1 MATHANPFL
10 ASLGSGKR
18 RTLTELK
25 ADTLGSD
32 KFEGLQTHLVQHS
45 SNSFGRVSKW
55 ISNANVHTGEDYLV
69 KADRA
74 RPSESSR
81 DNPIVILES
90 DEELTNRR
98 HPSYPAHTH
107 TITPKIPQA
116 SLYPPSSA
124 VQLSFGSYERKRKAS
139 SLNCKVEGPIFV
151 RPPLSIEARHP
162 QPVPLIDL
170 TTSQPVKRARSVHEN
185 WGTDDEVIVID
196 TLPAESCRSL
206 QHLAIGT
213 PRRPD
218 TRPKKRLRQAP
229 VELAPAAEHAVQ
241 RDLEAT
247 PQEPTAPEVM
257 ASEATTLMQ
266 SIESVTNFFTLA
278 TEIRDKIYRHLLVSP
293 KPIHVRHLW
302 TELARRSTRRS
313 RRGEGVQETTIDTK
327 ILSVCRHTA
336 VEGMRVLYSENTFLY
351 ILRDPEVVWSA
362 TGGRR
367 SQRVAGQ
374 AQRAAARAQREQE
387 DPSIYLRKY
396 GHLIRHMAIEL
407 EPNRT
412 AIEYEKLMSA
422 ALETL
427 APAVADSL
435 PSHLRLVCT
444 PIHLHT
450 LTITISP
457 LFESNYHTLSAL
469 RSGNQDVIMRQGRYL
484 SIVEFFNQ
492 GSPVLKA
499 LQRLNTDF
507 LRINVHINSD
517 VKNGRSVMFETGHES
532 DDSGNPGDSDSDN
545 ASSTPNALRL
555 KRRHLE
561 TTIDLR
567 YLPRYLET
575 LEQKPGPVGRIWAN
589 DVLVQEQRRKRGA
602 EAEDT
607 LSNLRQHL
615 EMACTNPELAMR
627 GIWEDHRA
635 AERRRRKQRAKA
647 EARFDADAYN
657 DVESEGNVAAART
670 SRRMKSLIIS
680 IIRVGDELRAYRP

>member
-1 MATHANPFL
+1 MATHAKAFL

-25 ADTLGSD
+25 ADTFGSD
-32 KFEGLQTHLVQHS
+32 ELEELQTHLVQQ
-45 SNSFGRVSKW
+45 SNNFGRFSKW
-55 ISNANVHTGEDYLV
+55 LSNPNVHTSEDYLV
-69 KADRA
+69 KANRT

-81 DNPIVILES
+81 DNPIVISEG

-98 HPSYPAHTH
+98 QLSYPAHTH
-107 TITPKIPQA
+107 TIAPKMPQV

-124 VQLSFGSYERKRKAS
+124 VQLSSGSYERKRKAS
-139 SLNCKVEGPIFV
+139 SLNSKVASAIFV

-170 TTSQPVKRARSVHEN
+170 TTSHPAKRTRFFLEN
-185 WGTDDEVIVID
+185 RDDDVTVID
-196 TLPAESCRSL
+196 TLPAESRRSL

-213 PRRPD
+213 PRGPD
-218 TRPKKRLRQAP
+218 TRPEKPLRQAP
-229 VELAPAAEHAVQ
+229 VDLGPAAEHAAQ

-247 PQEPTAPEVM
+247 PKERTAPETK
-257 ASEATTLMQ
+257 ASEVTTLMQ

-293 KPIHVRHLW
+293 KPIHVQHLW

-327 ILSVCRHTA
+327 ILSVCRRTA
-336 VEGMRVLYSENTFLY
+336 VEGTRVLYSENTFLY

-367 SQRVAGQ
+367 SQRVAGRT
-374 AQRAAARAQREQE
+374 QRVVGRAQREQE
-387 DPSIYLRKY
+387 DPSIYLAKY

-427 APAVADSL
+427 APTVADSL
-435 PSHLRLVCT
+435 PSPLRLVCT

-457 LFESNYHTLSAL
+457 LFESSYHMLSAP
-469 RSGNQDVIMRQGRYL
+469 RAGNQDVIMRQSRYL
-484 SIVEFFNQ
+484 SMVEFFDQ

-507 LRINVHINSD
+507 LRINVHVNSD
-517 VKNGRSVMFETGHES
+517 VKNGRSVMLETGHQSDNS
-532 DDSGNPGDSDSDN
+532 DDPGDSDSDD
-545 ASSTPNALRL
+545 ASSPANALRL

-575 LEQKPGPVGRIWAN
+575 LEQEPGPVSRIWSN
-589 DVLVQEQRRKRGA
+589 DVLMQEQRRQKGA

-615 EMACTNPELAMR
+615 EMACET
-627 GIWEDHRA
+627 G
-635 AERRRRKQRAKA
+635 
-647 EARFDADAYN
+647 
-657 DVESEGNVAAART
+657 SRT
-670 SRRMKSLIIS
+670 SKRA
-680 IIRVGDELRAYRP
+680 VGRILGSSRGVCD